1 LSDLGKEEESSV
13 TRPYRVLA
21 LVVVVTGLVAT
32 PAGAVVIAPTYL
44 ENVTLG
50 SLVAPPLSTTFM
62 TLDTSGQLGGSPPA
76 AIASVT
82 GSVFLNSG
90 IYTYQYAITP
100 FVNNPEEWNTGFN
113 VLGFNSKAGWSLA
126 DAVAAGAQAN
136 QFLTDGTANPWWA
149 GRAFVINWENDGTV
163 DMNVRSSFSNT
174 APFDFWLNWPGAT
187 SLSPP
192 GPAGPTIRFF
202 FQSDLPPAIDAFN
215 FFNSH
220 VGRTDN
226 YAPAPVALV
235 PEPSSL
241 LLFGSGL
248 VGLALWARR
257 RFKPGGALRGGRP
270 LQGAPHISPVPQ
282 R

>member
-1 LSDLGKEEESSV
+1 VRQSYG
-13 TRPYRVLA
+13 VLA
-21 LVVVVTGLVAT
+21 LVVLTGLVAT
-32 PAGAVVIAPTYL
+32 PAGAVVISPATYL

-50 SLVAPPLSTTFM
+50 ERVAEPLLTTFM

-90 IYTYQYAITP
+90 IYTYLYAVTP

-113 VLGFNSKAGWSLA
+113 VLGFNRIAGWSLA
-126 DAVAAGAQAN
+126 DAVTAGAEAN
-136 QFLTDGTANPWWA
+136 QFLAGGTTVNPRWA
-149 GRAFVINWENDGTV
+149 GRAFVINWENDGTI
-163 DMNVRSSFSNT
+163 DINVRSSFGAL
-174 APFDFWLNWPGAT
+174 APPGFNFWQNWPGAT
-187 SLSPP
+187 SLNPP
-192 GPAGPTIRFF
+192 GPPGPTITFF

-220 VGRTDN
+220 AGRADN
-226 YAPAPVALV
+226 YAPAPVALI

-248 VGLALWARR
+248 VGLGFWARR
-257 RFKPGGALRGGRP
+257 RFKPGR
-270 LQGAPHISPVPQ
+270 
-282 R
+282 

>member
-1 LSDLGKEEESSV
+1 V
-13 TRPYRVLA
+13 RRTYRVLA
-21 LVVVVTGLVAT
+21 LAVVVTGLVATT

-44 ENVTLG
+44 ENVNLG
-50 SLVAPPLSTTFM
+50 SLVAPALTTTFM

-76 AIASVT
+76 AVASVT
-82 GSVFLNSG
+82 GSVYLNSG

-113 VLGFNSKAGWSLA
+113 VLGFKSIAGWSLA
-126 DAVAAGAQAN
+126 DAVAAGAQSN
-136 QFLTDGTANPWWA
+136 QFLADGTANPWWA
-149 GRAFVINWENDGTV
+149 GRAFVINHESDGTV
-163 DMNVRSSFSNT
+163 DMNVRSSFSTT

-192 GPAGPTIRFF
+192 GPPGPTIRFF
-202 FQSDLPPAIDAFN
+202 FQSDLPASVGAFN

-226 YAPAPVALV
+226 YAPALPVPVPV

-257 RFKPGGALRGGRP
+257 RFEPGGALRGGRP
-270 LQGAPHISPVPQ
+270 LQGAPHLSPVPQ